1 VALFGSPAQ
10 SPQKS
15 PDDSQKSPNP
25 YFPPCL
31 VFKQAGQAVPPVSW
45 KNNFSSEVGEMTFQT
60 IKTAVMKF
68 VEDEDGLTIVEY
80 AVAGGL
86 VTLGAVG
93 AFVLLGG
100 SVATA
105 IGCLDDA
112 VNGTA
117 C

>member
-1 VALFGSPAQ
+1 VALFGSPVQ
-10 SPQKS
+10 SPQKN
-15 PDDSQKSPNP
+15 PNDSQKSPNP

-86 VTLGAVG
+86 ITAAVVVSFG
-93 AFVLLGG
+93 LLG
-100 SVATA
+100 
-105 IGCLDDA
+105 DA
-112 VNGTA
+112 VDDVIVAITQA
-117 C
+117 IA

>member
-1 VALFGSPAQ
+1 MALFGSPAQ

-68 VEDEDGLTIVEY
+68 VEDEDGLTVVEY

-86 VTLGAVG
+86 ISLAVVAAFEALGLTVA
-93 AFVLLGG
+93 
-100 SVATA
+100 SVIGQINTA
-105 IGCLDDA
+105 I
-112 VNGTA
+112 TP
-117 C
+117 